1 VARAMAAEL
10 GKAEDW
16 EKAQVAEF
24 TAIAERYLPV

>member
-1 VARAMAAEL
+1 MAAEL

-24 TAIAERYLPV
+24 TAIAERYLPA